1 MRGRIIKRKGSSNYT
16 IVLQLGLD
24 QSTGRRKQQWIAVE
38 GNKREA
44 ERQLAELLHDQAQGV
59 LAKPSKVTVGQWLI
73 QWLKD
78 YAWPSL
84 SPRTAEG
91 YEHMIRKYVIP
102 GLGNHKL
109 TDLTPEHL
117 QRYYSE
123 RLTNG
128 LSART
133 VRHHHVTLHIALK
146 TAVKRGMIIR
156 NPADAVDPPRFTQPE
171 MQTIGEADLTR
182 FLDAAQKTEYYPL
195 FYLALF
201 TGMRR
206 SELLALRWSDVDLI
220 LCQAHVTRSLHHLR
234 TGETVFRP
242 TKTVKGRR
250 SVALSPSTVQVLRD
264 YKAEQETARLHA
276 GKLLQ
281 DDELVFSWLPDTVTH
296 AWLKLARKVGLKDI
310 HLHSARHSHASLL
323 LRQGVHP
330 KVVQERLG
338 HSSIQVTLDTY
349 SHVAPGLQEAAA
361 KGFDDFLHTRENA
374 KQTTN

>member
-1 MRGRIIKRKGSSNYT
+1 MRGRIIKRSGSHNYT

-24 QSTGRRKQQWIAVE
+24 PVTGRRKQRWIAVE
-38 GNKREA
+38 GNKRAA
-44 ERQLAELLHDQAQGV
+44 EDQLAELLHEQAQGTLV
-59 LAKPSKVTVGQWLI
+59 KPSKVTVGEWLA

-78 YAWPSL
+78 YVWPNL
-84 SPRTAEG
+84 APRTAEG
-91 YEHMIRKYVIP
+91 YDSMIRNHIIP
-102 GLGNHKL
+102 GLGKHKL
-109 TDLTPEHL
+109 TDLKPEHL
-117 QRYYSE
+117 QVYYSE
-123 RLTNG
+123 RLKQG

-133 VRHHHVTLHIALK
+133 VRHHHVTLHTALK
-146 TAVKRGMIIR
+146 TALKRGIIVR
-156 NPADAVDPPRFTQPE
+156 NPADAVDPPHFTRPE
-171 MQTIGEADLTR
+171 IHTIGEADLSR
-182 FLDAAQKTEYYPL
+182 FLDAAQKTEYYPF

-206 SELLALRWSDVDLI
+206 SELLALRWSDVDLT
-220 LCQAHVTRSLHHLR
+220 LCSAYVTRSLHHLR

-264 YKAEQETARLHA
+264 YKAKQENERLHA
-276 GKLLQ
+276 GQLLRK
-281 DDELVFSWLPDTVTH
+281 DDLIFPWSPDTVTH
-296 AWLKLARKVGLKDI
+296 AWLKLSRKLGLNDI

-330 KVVQERLG
+330 KIVQERLG

-361 KGFDDFLHTRENA
+361 NGFDDFIRSRESE
-374 KQTTN
+374 KSTTY